1 MELKTI
7 KEIVIKLLEENEAL
21 RGDDDL
27 LYLEVLKKNYINV
40 HNTSLQEFFTNRK
53 RKGLPSFE
61 SIRRSR
67 QKAQEENPALKPC
80 EEIQKGREK
89 QREKFYDFSRLK
101 QQSLF

>member
-7 KEIVIKLLEENEAL
+7 KEKVIELLENNLLL

-27 LYLEVLKKNYINV
+27 LYCEVCKQIKPDILNMSV
-40 HNTSLQEFFTNRK
+40 CEFFLFRK
-53 RKGLPSFE
+53 KYGLPSFE
-61 SIRRSR
+61 SVRRSR

-80 EEIQKGREK
+80 EVIQKGREK